1 MASIA
6 RRPGAA
12 LVIIGLISDTHDR
25 LPTLRAALDVFARR
39 GIDTLLHPGDI
50 IAPFAA
56 RALAEFPGKLY
67 VTYGNNDGERT
78 GLAKV
83 LPQIQDG
90 PLLVELA
97 GRSLLLH
104 HFIDWCRP
112 EDIARADVVVTGH
125 THEVRVES
133 RDGRLF
139 VNPGEC
145 CGWVTGRCTIAT
157 LNLVT
162 RDVELIEVPA

>member
-1 MASIA
+1 M
-6 RRPGAA
+6 
-12 LVIIGLISDTHDR
+12 IIGLISDTHDR
-25 LPTLRAALDVFARR
+25 LPTLRGALEIFRKR
-39 GIDTLLHPGDI
+39 GIHVLLHPGDV

-56 RALAEFPGKLY
+56 RALAEFSGTLHI
-67 VTYGNNDGERT
+67 TFGNNDGERA
-78 GLAKV
+78 GLARV

-90 PLLVELA
+90 PQFVKLGA
-97 GRSLLLH
+97 RTLLLH
-104 HFIDWCRP
+104 HFVDWCRP
-112 EDIARADVVVTGH
+112 EDVARADIVVTGH

-157 LNLVT
+157 LDTET
-162 RDVELIEVPA
+162 RDVELIEVPT